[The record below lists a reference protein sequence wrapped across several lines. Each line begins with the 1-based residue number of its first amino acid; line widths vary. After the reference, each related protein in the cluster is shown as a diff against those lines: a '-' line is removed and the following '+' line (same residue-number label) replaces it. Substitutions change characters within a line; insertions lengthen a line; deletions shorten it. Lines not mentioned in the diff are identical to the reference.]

1 MLKRKLDAKIIEQ
14 LELKLVEQPNG
25 NLKLKLRQKNFQ
37 NQNFQKID
45 RQQQNS
51 SFKMGRPKKKKKK
64 VNNKA

>member
-25 NLKLKLRQKNFQ
+25 NLKLKLGQKFLQ

-45 RQQQNS
+45 RQEQNS
-51 SFKMGRPKKKKKK
+51 SFKMGRPKKKKK
-64 VNNKA
+64 